1 MSVIQK
7 TYPIIHPLRNVEFN
21 SEKYLTITEGDGI
34 YVKDSNGKT
43 YVDAMSGL
51 WNVSLGYKNK
61 VIDEAV
67 IQQLGKVPF
76 VNMVKH
82 TNPTTVKFADLLID
96 LMPKPLTRLL
106 FTCTG
111 SESVELAIKLSR
123 QYFYMKGYTNKNK
136 IFALSLS
143 YHGTYYASMSVSGID
158 QQLTQGYSPRV
169 AGIEFLDTPYQAN
182 REGRA
187 QHLQEKLKELE
198 LIFEQQA
205 DSMAAVIIEPI
216 IGSAGIIPLPTAY
229 VKKLKQLC
237 ETYDVLLI
245 FDEVATGFGR
255 TGYLFDFQRI
265 GVIPDILCL
274 SKGINNG
281 YIPLGATVI
290 SDKIAQQYITSQMHF
305 EHLSTQNGNPL
316 ACAAG
321 IATLE
326 VLSNS
331 DYLNAI
337 QNKGAYLTEML
348 QKALSTLDIVYEVRG
363 HGLMVGIELR
373 AKDTQSEMLDS
384 ASLQA
389 IMDALKNRG
398 LLAYPFKTEYTS
410 GFSLFLPYVINLEEI
425 NHVVKIIEN
434 VLKRY

>member
-1 MSVIQK
+1 MAVIQK
-7 TYPIIHPLRNVEFN
+7 HYPIIHPLRNVELN

-34 YVKDSNGKT
+34 YIKDLNGKS
-43 YVDAMSGL
+43 YIDAMSGL

-61 VIDEAV
+61 VIDEAI

-76 VNMVKH
+76 VNMVNH
-82 TNPTTVKFADLLID
+82 TNPTTIKFADKLIE
-96 LMPKPLTRLL
+96 LMPERLNKLL

-123 QYFYMKGYTNKNK
+123 QYFYLKGYTNKNK
-136 IFALSLS
+136 VFALNLS

-158 QQLTQGYSPRV
+158 QHLTKGYSPRV
-169 AGIEFLDTPYQAN
+169 SGIEFLDTPYRPN
-182 REGRA
+182 YEDRV
-187 QHLQEKLKELE
+187 QHLHNKLKELE
-198 LIFEQQA
+198 LIFEKEA

-216 IGSAGIIPLPTAY
+216 LGSAGIIPLPISY
-229 VKKLKQLC
+229 IEKIKELC
-237 ETYDVLLI
+237 ETHNVLLI

-265 GVIPDILCL
+265 GVVPDILCL

-290 SDKIAQQYITSQMHF
+290 SDKIVQQYMASQMHF

-326 VLSNS
+326 VLVNGDLLNS
-331 DYLNAI
+331 I
-337 QNKGAYLTEML
+337 RNKGAYLVEKL
-348 QKALSTLDIVYEVRG
+348 QKVLSTLDCVNEVRG
-363 HGLMVGIELR
+363 QGLMVGIELR
-373 AKDTQSEMLDS
+373 AKGNKEELLDS
-384 ASLQA
+384 IRLQS
-389 IMDALKNRG
+389 IMDALKILG
-398 LLAYPFKTEYTS
+398 LLAYPFKTECTS
-410 GFSLFLPYVINLEEI
+410 GFSLFLPYIIKIEEI
-425 NHVVKIIEN
+425 DQVIRIIEK
-434 VLKRY
+434 VLKRF